1 MPTEITRADII
12 SMDEYAKIRND
23 RRRSMIEIKRNRRI
37 AVGPDATF
45 YFENY
50 DTMWHQIHEMLYIE
64 QGGEDQISDEL
75 VAYNA
80 LVPNGR
86 ELIATLM
93 FEIDEPKRREKF
105 LTGLGGVEE
114 TVIISLGDKAIR
126 AEPEIDV
133 DRTSADGKASSVQFL
148 HFAFTQEDISMFSDI
163 ALPVVLAIEHEK
175 YPHMSLISEATRS
188 ALKGDFT

>member
-93 FEIDEPKRREKF
+93 FEIDEPERREKF
-105 LTGLGGVEE
+105 LAGLGGVEE

-148 HFAFTQEDISMFSDI
+148 HFAFTQEDVSMFSDI

>member
-1 MPTEITRADII
+1 
-12 SMDEYAKIRND
+12 
-23 RRRSMIEIKRNRRI
+23 
-37 AVGPDATF
+37 
-45 YFENY
+45 
-50 DTMWHQIHEMLYIE
+50 MWHQIHEMLYIE

-93 FEIDEPKRREKF
+93 FEIDEPERREKF
-105 LTGLGGVEE
+105 LAGLGGVEE

-148 HFAFTQEDISMFSDI
+148 HFAFTQEDVSMFSDI

>member
-93 FEIDEPKRREKF
+93 FEIDEPERREKF
-105 LTGLGGVEE
+105 LAGLGGVEE

-188 ALKGDFT
+188 ALKGDFN

>member
-93 FEIDEPKRREKF
+93 FEIDEPERREKF

>member
-93 FEIDEPKRREKF
+93 FEIDEPERREKF
-105 LTGLGGVEE
+105 LAGLGGVEE